1 MNVFENEVL
10 NLKKSATFM
19 LFADNRISLFEKA
32 KEFATLLINES
43 NKEILT
49 HPDVRYYNELKI
61 DDVRDIIIT
70 SVESPYI
77 SDKKIYII
85 DSIENTKKEPLNA
98 LLKVIEEPPKN
109 VYFILLTRRLE
120 ILETI
125 KSRSIILNLNLNIDT
140 KLIEDNFF
148 MFNLLENNLD
158 YLNIYLENK
167 DKIDLD
173 LYKVDNFDKVI
184 NSIKNFFDEINI
196 FSLLSYQN
204 AIEYLV
210 KEIRFKKEIE
220 VIKFKDELLSIL
232 LVYNDNKKSRER
244 VKTFFQTS
252 INKYSKLKRI
262 EYLDELIEYKLAI
275 NSNVNLKVLV
285 LLFIMTLSK
294 N

>member
-1 MNVFENEVL
+1 MNLFENEVL

-196 FSLLSYQN
+196 FTLLSYQN

>member
-196 FSLLSYQN
+196 FTLLSYQN